1 MIEIGIVV
9 TNDVLQM
16 CREKNDESF
25 KLNLSFI
32 SRDGYQGKD
41 VKIKNISFAVLLF
54 QISKPSRFLPRLS
67 S

>member
-1 MIEIGIVV
+1 MIEIGIEV

-41 VKIKNISFAVLLF
+41 VKINHPFCCIVILNI
-54 QISKPSRFLPRLS
+54 
-67 S
+67 